1 MSKKNTIIEING
13 KQYNALTG
21 AAMSGT
27 PATPVKKPTMHDVV
41 RHTGR
46 NASGHSPKT
55 SATLMRHAVKKPAAL
70 PKNRIKPSAVHAAA
84 KRPLAEVVV
93 SQSVTGLDERRLQ
106 TAGRIPK
113 SKSIS
118 HFTALPMANVSQLIQ
133 PVAPM
138 PVRPPAPATRRS
150 ARPKTT
156 ADVLEQALQS
166 ATSHQQKPLKKPRQQ
181 HSRLRVS
188 VGTVVVLLVAGVVGS
203 QQLPNLRLHM
213 ASAKAGFN
221 ASLPDYQPAGYSL
234 GQLSYSQGV
243 VASRFNSNSDSR
255 AYTLLQ
261 KKSTWDSQALRDN
274 FVAPADKNYQ
284 TVESAGRT
292 IYLYGEHN
300 ASWVNGDIWYQIQS
314 NGSLS
319 NQQLVKLASSL

>member
-1 MSKKNTIIEING
+1 
-13 KQYNALTG
+13 
-21 AAMSGT
+21 
-27 PATPVKKPTMHDVV
+27 
-41 RHTGR
+41 
-46 NASGHSPKT
+46 
-55 SATLMRHAVKKPAAL
+55 MRHAVKKPAAP
-70 PKNRIKPSAVHAAA
+70 PKHLIKPSAIHAAA

-93 SQSVTGLDERRLQ
+93 SKSVTGFDEHRLK

-118 HFTALPMANVSQLIQ
+118 HFTTLPMADISQLAQPVKPMPIQ
-133 PVAPM
+133 P
-138 PVRPPAPATRRS
+138 PVIRPAARRA

-166 ATSHQQKPLKKPRQQ
+166 ATSHQQKPLKKPRQH
-181 HSRLRVS
+181 HSRRLRVS
-188 VGTVVVLLVAGVVGS
+188 VGTAVVLLVAGVVGS

-213 ASAKAGFN
+213 ASAKAGFS
-221 ASLPDYQPAGYSL
+221 ASLPAYQPAGYSL

-243 VASRFNSNSDSR
+243 VASRFNSNSDDR

-284 TVESAGRT
+284 TVESAGRI

-300 ASWVNGDIWYQIQS
+300 AAWVNGGIWYQIQS